1 VNQIKYQKGFKYR
14 LHETYGCHVDI
25 YPKEEIDCKF
35 GSLDEKGNLEIFAG
49 FMWDGCS
56 GPTIDSKKNMRA
68 GLVHDFLCY
77 LMRQGHLDRSWHPN
91 ADKAFLKI
99 LEEDKFYASHPYY
112 WAVSS
117 FGGFASD
124 PKNKRKVLTA
134 P

>member
-1 VNQIKYQKGFKYR
+1 MYENYKGK
-14 LHETYGCHVDI
+14 LNI
-25 YPKEEIDCKF
+25 YPKQKIVCQF
-35 GSLDEKGNLEIFAG
+35 GSLDENGNCEIYAG

-77 LMRQGHLDRSWHPN
+77 LMRQGLLDRSWHPN